1 MPDRLTQL
9 IALVLLAGGIVAAF
23 MMTPTINQQ
32 RVDRQLTYDVE
43 VGDDANPAYTFAASL
58 GSFRG
63 IAVNILWQR
72 AEDLKQEGKYFEAN
86 NLAEMIT
93 TLQPRYPEAWNFH
106 GWNMA
111 YNISV
116 KTKTK
121 EERWDWVQKGM
132 ALIRDRG
139 IPNNPNGVVLYR
151 SLAWILGHKMAGQTD
166 DMHYYYKLKWAE
178 NWQTLL
184 GEPASG
190 GQLKPQ
196 YTGDNQPTAETF
208 DPLKH
213 IDWRTTERMRAIS
226 TMADRYFLRPGA
238 EELDKNSVA
247 ATDALGNKLDRD
259 FNASNYFDTL
269 SPDQRDAFYE
279 AHPDLRGVVRELEK
293 LKGEDGQSLGLGL
306 NVKTLRAFGRVMM
319 YRDAGYW
326 IDNPAVISPETVG
339 VEGVAV
345 KQWMDARRQKDVV
358 VMVPF
363 VDLDAV
369 REQVAQQNPSAK
381 VIDLL
386 PMLDLLRAQALIADY
401 HMDPAY
407 MLYCM
412 ERFGPLEW
420 RHPSAHAVYWTALG
434 TLRAQNQINRDRVD
448 FINAN
453 RSTFHALQ
461 ELTQRGKISFRPE
474 VEALGPFGEPRIHT
488 ASDTRMI
495 PAYEKAVNDTTKLIE
510 DGVFGDHD
518 ASTYER
524 GHENFLQSAVVL
536 YYFEGDDVMARRT
549 LERAKEQYANK
560 EDGSAVD
567 SDGEYNLSLGDFVL
581 TRLKDD
587 LGFQWETAIVSL
599 IDRGWRE
606 GIAARDTA
614 VMRRKL
620 GMAKAVYDDYL
631 EDRQTTAKN
640 DTTVQAR
647 QALPPF
653 DEMIQ
658 LGFVNVITDPSYTLP
673 QKSMIWRTGGPMLA
687 AVESERPIALLAYRE
702 MVGYLNQQAEIED
715 FGGDLRAMFP
725 EPPGYR
731 EWVQNQ
737 NNAQQ
742 QPDRQGPIR
751 PGF

>member
-9 IALVLLAGGIVAAF
+9 IALVLLAGGLVAAF
-23 MMTPTINQQ
+23 MMTPAINQQ

-43 VGDDANPAYTFAASL
+43 VGDSANPAYAFGEAL

-63 IAVNILWQR
+63 LFINVLWQR
-72 AEDLKQEGKYFEAN
+72 AEKLKQEGKYFEAN

-116 KTKTK
+116 KCKTK

-184 GEPASG
+184 GEPAPG
-190 GQLKPQ
+190 GQLKPR
-196 YTGDNQPTAETF
+196 YTGENEPTPDTF
-208 DPLKH
+208 DPLEH
-213 IDWRTTERMRAIS
+213 VEWNTTRRMRSIS
-226 TMADRYFLRPGA
+226 AMADRYFLRPGA
-238 EELDKNSVA
+238 AALGKNSVA
-247 ATDALGNKLDRD
+247 ATDALGNTIDRD
-259 FNASNYFDTL
+259 YNASNYFSTL
-269 SPDQRDAFYE
+269 SPDTRDRFFAD
-279 AHPDLRGVVRELEK
+279 HPDLRTVVRELEQ
-293 LKGEDGQSLGLGL
+293 LKGEDGQALGLGL
-306 NVKTLRAFGRVMM
+306 NVKTLRAFGRIMM

-345 KQWMDARRQKDVV
+345 KQWMDQRQQNDVL

-363 VDLDAV
+363 VDVDKL
-369 REQVAQQNPSAK
+369 RERVAEQSPDAK

-434 TLRAQNQINRDRVD
+434 TLRAQGQINRDRVD

-453 RSTFHALQ
+453 RATFHALQ
-461 ELTQRGKISFRPE
+461 ELTQRGKLSFRPE
-474 VEALGPFGEPRIHT
+474 VEALGIFGRPRIHT

-495 PAYEKAVNDTTKLIE
+495 PAYERAVTDTTQLIE

-518 ASTYER
+518 ATTYER

-536 YYFEGDDVMARRT
+536 YYFEGNDLMARQT
-549 LERAKEQYANK
+549 FERAKKQYANK
-560 EDGSAVD
+560 GAVGSAVD
-567 SDGEYNLSLGDFVL
+567 EDGEYNLGLGDFVR
-581 TRLKDD
+581 TRLEDE
-587 LGFQWETAIVSL
+587 LGFQYEAYITSL
-599 IDRGWRE
+599 IDQGWRE
-606 GIAARDTA
+606 VIVARDPA
-614 VMRRKL
+614 VMQRKL
-620 GMAKAVYDDYL
+620 VMAKSLYDQYL
-631 EDRQTTAKN
+631 EDRDTGAKN
-640 DTTVQAR
+640 DVSLDRGR
-647 QALPPF
+647 QSLPPF
-653 DEMIQ
+653 DELIQ
-658 LGFVNVITDPSYTLP
+658 LGFLNVVRDPGYTLP
-673 QKSMIWRTGGPMLA
+673 QKEIIWRRGASMLA
-687 AVESERPIALLAYRE
+687 SVESERPVALIAYRE
-702 MVGYLNQQAEIED
+702 MVGFLNQQAEIEG

-731 EWVQNQ
+731 DWLQTQ
-737 NNAQQ
+737 DNAQ
-742 QPDRQGPIR
+742 PPRPAPVR